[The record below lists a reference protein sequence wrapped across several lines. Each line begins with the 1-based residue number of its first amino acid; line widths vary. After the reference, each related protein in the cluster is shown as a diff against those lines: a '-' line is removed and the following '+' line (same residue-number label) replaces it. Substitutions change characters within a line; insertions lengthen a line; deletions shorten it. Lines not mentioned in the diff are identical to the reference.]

1 MRISILLALCLLPF
15 AGCQSTPQPVAP
27 AATSLVPAPAPV
39 PERADPTVRQRR
51 HIEALIAQ
59 NEALTSR
66 VRELEAQPKP
76 TTASAPP
83 SPNSSPL
90 VVSAPITAPAPEPV
104 NEPALAPNAEG
115 LLDLTAIRSG
125 DESNPFAVRT
135 LAPES
140 VREIALRVGG
150 IVRGPSPC
158 ALING
163 RPVQAGDRI
172 ESLDVVRIEA
182 AAVLL
187 RHGAELLRLQLTEKP
202 VRIRLPL

>member
-1 MRISILLALCLLPF
+1 MRISLLLCLLPL
-15 AGCQSTPQPVAP
+15 AGCQSVPQPVAP
-27 AATSLVPAPAPV
+27 VSTPVAAPAPAS
-39 PERADPTVRQRR
+39 ERADPAVRQRR

-59 NEALTSR
+59 NEALASR

-76 TTASAPP
+76 VTASAPP
-83 SPNSSPL
+83 ALLPGSP
-90 VVSAPITAPAPEPV
+90 VVATAPLPEPV
-104 NEPALAPNAEG
+104 NEPALMPNAEG
-115 LLDLTAIRSG
+115 LLDLTAVRTG
-125 DESNPFAVRT
+125 DEANPFAVRT
-135 LAPES
+135 LPPES

-172 ESLDVVRIEA
+172 ESLDVVRIEP

-187 RHGAELLRLQLTEKP
+187 RHGAELLRLPLTEKP

>member
-1 MRISILLALCLLPF
+1 MRISILLSLCLLPF
-15 AGCQSTPQPVAP
+15 AGCQSALQPVAP
-27 AATSLVPAPAPV
+27 ISAPVPAPAPV

-76 TTASAPP
+76 TTTAAPP
-83 SPNSSPL
+83 APSPTPP
-90 VVSAPITAPAPEPV
+90 VVGAPTTAPAPEPV

-115 LLDLTAIRSG
+115 LLDLTAVRTG
-125 DESNPFAVRT
+125 DEANPFAVRT
-135 LAPES
+135 LPPDS
-140 VREIALRVGG
+140 VREVALRVGG

-172 ESLDVVRIEA
+172 ESLDVVRIEP

-187 RHGAELLRLQLTEKP
+187 RHGAELLRLPLTEKP

>member
-1 MRISILLALCLLPF
+1 MRISLHLALCLLSF
-15 AGCQSTPQPVAP
+15 AVCQSAPQPVAP
-27 AATSLVPAPAPV
+27 VSTPVTAPAPV

-66 VRELEAQPKP
+66 VRELETQPKLAAILP
-76 TTASAPP
+76 KETLPSAP
-83 SPNSSPL
+83 
-90 VVSAPITAPAPEPV
+90 AETATVLTPPEPPS
-104 NEPALAPNAEG
+104 EAALVPNADG
-115 LLDLTAIRSG
+115 VLDLTAVRTG
-125 DESNPFAVRT
+125 DETNPFAVRT
-135 LAPES
+135 LPPES

-163 RPVQAGDRI
+163 RPVQVGDRI
-172 ESLDVVRIEA
+172 ESLDVVRIEP

-187 RHGAELLRLQLTEKP
+187 RHGAELLRLPLTEKP

>member
-1 MRISILLALCLLPF
+1 MRISLLLSLSLLLF
-15 AGCQSTPQPVAP
+15 TGCQSAPQPVAP
-27 AATSLVPAPAPV
+27 VSTPVAAPAPV
-39 PERADPTVRQRR
+39 SERTDPAVRQRR

-59 NEALTSR
+59 NEALASR

-76 TTASAPP
+76 VIASAP
-83 SPNSSPL
+83 
-90 VVSAPITAPAPEPV
+90 SAPIQASPVVGALAPATAPEPV
-104 NEPALAPNAEG
+104 NEPALVPNAEG
-115 LLDLTAIRSG
+115 LLDLTAVRTG
-125 DESNPFAVRT
+125 DEANPFAVRT
-135 LAPES
+135 LPPES

-172 ESLDVVRIEA
+172 ESLDVVRIEP

-187 RHGAELLRLQLTEKP
+187 RHGAELLRLPLTEKP

>member
-1 MRISILLALCLLPF
+1 MRISLLLCLLPL
-15 AGCQSTPQPVAP
+15 AGCQSAPQPVAAVSAP
-27 AATSLVPAPAPV
+27 VAAPAPI
-39 PERADPTVRQRR
+39 PERADPAVRQRR

-59 NEALTSR
+59 NEALASR

-76 TTASAPP
+76 VTASAPP
-83 SPNSSPL
+83 ALISASP
-90 VVSAPITAPAPEPV
+90 VVGASTTATALEPV
-104 NEPALAPNAEG
+104 HEPALMPNAEG
-115 LLDLTAIRSG
+115 LLDLTAVRTG
-125 DESNPFAVRT
+125 DEANPFAVRT
-135 LAPES
+135 LPPES
-140 VREIALRVGG
+140 VREVALRVGG

-172 ESLDVVRIEA
+172 ESLDVVRIEP

-187 RHGAELLRLQLTEKP
+187 RHGAELLRLPLTEKP

>member
-1 MRISILLALCLLPF
+1 MRTSLFLCLLAL
-15 AGCQSTPQPVAP
+15 AGCQSAPQPVAP
-27 AATSLVPAPAPV
+27 VSPPVAAPAPI
-39 PERADPTVRQRR
+39 PERADPAVRQRR

-59 NEALTSR
+59 NEALGSR

-76 TTASAPP
+76 VTASAPP
-83 SPNSSPL
+83 SP
-90 VVSAPITAPAPEPV
+90 VQASAMVPTAPLPEPV
-104 NEPALAPNAEG
+104 NEPALMPNAEG
-115 LLDLTAIRSG
+115 LLDLTAVRIG
-125 DESNPFAVRT
+125 DEANPFAVRT
-135 LAPES
+135 LPPES

-172 ESLDVVRIEA
+172 ESLDVVRIEP

-187 RHGAELLRLQLTEKP
+187 RHGAELLRLPLTEKP
-202 VRIRLPL
+202 VRLRLPL